1 MTLANTTRNSRV
13 YVITSTPGGVSLEQI
28 VTDGTTANASAPIM
42 VGSIYAPGV
51 SFGAVAGDESS
62 SLMTFS
68 GGLLSLTM
76 HDCTQLAAAGHNVT
90 VGMGDYATDALS
102 MTFNN
107 AYDLDVQSQ
116 MPIASFTAASY
127 TGDVGTTT
135 GTPEIHT
142 TAYIG
147 QVTISGNFTGIAG
160 TVVPEIVADSANP
173 ANGYGIGSIRVGG
186 NMDSAQFI
194 AGTGKIGTVS
204 IGGHMNNSA
213 EVNANS
219 ALGTVSVGGYMDNG
233 SEIYDSYGGIGA
245 VTVGGYVDHTSLIE
259 VEGNG
264 NIGAG
269 GNPRQHD
276 GYLGHRRGK

>member
-1 MTLANTTRNSRV
+1 M
-13 YVITSTPGGVSLEQI
+13 
-28 VTDGTTANASAPIM
+28 
-42 VGSIYAPGV
+42 
-51 SFGAVAGDESS
+51 
-62 SLMTFS
+62 
-68 GGLLSLTM
+68 
-76 HDCTQLAAAGHNVT
+76 
-90 VGMGDYATDALS
+90 
-102 MTFNN
+102 
-107 AYDLDVQSQ
+107 
-116 MPIASFTAASY
+116 
-127 TGDVGTTT
+127 
-135 GTPEIHT
+135 
-142 TAYIG
+142 
-147 QVTISGNFTGIAG
+147 TISGNFTGIAG

-233 SEIYDSYGGIGA
+233 SEIYDSYGGIGRRDRRRLRGPHLA
-245 VTVGGYVDHTSLIE
+245 DRGGGQREHRR
-259 VEGNG
+259 
-264 NIGAG
+264 G